1 MSLLIVENLRIAF
14 GGVVAVDGVSF
25 AVQRGE
31 IFALIGP
38 NGAGKTTL
46 FNIISGIYTPQHGRI
61 VLDGEDVTGLPP
73 HRLAQRG
80 LSRTFQNLQIFFRM
94 NAVENV
100 MAGRHLHEK
109 RSVLAHLL
117 ALPSVRAQNRATRA
131 CAEKLL
137 ALAGL
142 PDAGGEP
149 AGTLPYG
156 ALKRLEIARALATEP
171 KVLLLDEPAA
181 GCNPT
186 ETEEVDAVIKR
197 IAAQGVAVILVEHDM
212 RMVMSISDRI
222 HVLDRGRTLA
232 EGTAEA
238 VRADPAV
245 TVAYLGGHGRRE
257 AGRADP

>member
-14 GGVVAVDGVSF
+14 GGLVAVDGVSF

-46 FNIISGIYTPQHGRI
+46 FNIISGIYAPQRGRI
-61 VLDGEDVTGLPP
+61 VLDGEDVSGLPP
-73 HRLAQRG
+73 YQLARRG

-94 NAVENV
+94 STVENV
-100 MAGRHLHEK
+100 MVGRHMHEK
-109 RSVLAHLL
+109 RNVLAHLF

-137 ALAGL
+137 ALVGLSAVADMSAGS
-142 PDAGGEP
+142 
-149 AGTLPYG
+149 LPYG

-171 KVLLLDEPAA
+171 KILLLDEPAA

-186 ETEEVDAVIKR
+186 ETEEVDAVIKM
-197 IAAQGVAVILVEHDM
+197 IAGQGIAVVLVEHDM
-212 RMVMSISDRI
+212 RMVMNISSRI

-238 VRADPAV
+238 VRANPAV
-245 TVAYLGGHGRRE
+245 TAAYLGGHGERE
-257 AGRADP
+257 ARRAHA